1 MYHKLKKLKLFNF
14 PLKINYKIKRK
25 NIYIDRY
32 IYVLILFLSI
42 TIMFN

>member
-32 IYVLILFLSI
+32 IYICINTFFKYNNYV
-42 TIMFN
+42 